1 MAVGD
6 ITVFNRGIYTFGN
19 NLNLASD
26 TFRVYLM
33 AGLTLNIDTQHFLSD
48 IVANEIALT
57 GYTAGGYTITTPTWT
72 EDDTND
78 RSAWDFENPTWAS
91 IAAGTINYAVVVKW
105 TGVTTTSP
113 LLFAIEATNANGSSY
128 TITIPAGGILY
139 LRKATA

>member
-6 ITVFNRGIYTFGN
+6 ITVFNRGIFTFGN

-26 TFRVYLM
+26 TFRVYLT

-48 IVANEIALT
+48 IVANEIGLS
-57 GYTAGGYTITTPTWT
+57 GYTAGGYTITSPTWT

-78 RSAWDFENPTWAS
+78 RSAWDWENPTWGS
-91 IAAGTINYAVVVKW
+91 IASGTIDHAIVVKW
-105 TGVTTTSP
+105 TGNASTSP
-113 LLFAIEATNANGSSY
+113 LLFAIEATDANGSSY
-128 TITIPAGGILY
+128 TITLPAGGILY